1 MEFESRQINLAIDTK
16 FPAIILA
23 GMKSTKRKIILSLI
37 HPTLLF
43 SAILILVVGCA
54 TSGEKS
60 ASKPQIQYPSTAR
73 GWNGMDSVEF
83 LQPYK
88 LAGYETLFV
97 EPIDTSGAIL
107 PPKEE
112 NTYKPVTEVLRKLD
126 ALTVPEY
133 EKRLKQKI
141 RVTTKK
147 PEPASTNHLVL
158 KVKLTEFNPGSAAA
172 RFWVGFGA
180 GSGWVR
186 MHAELIDSKTQ
197 KTLFKVDQRRISSM
211 RLDYAGMLAS
221 CAREVA
227 DDFAKTIIFA
237 ESK

>member
-1 MEFESRQINLAIDTK
+1 MRIVQF
-16 FPAIILA
+16 
-23 GMKSTKRKIILSLI
+23 
-37 HPTLLF
+37 TLLVA
-43 SAILILVVGCA
+43 SLMLATGCA
-54 TSGEKS
+54 STGDK
-60 ASKPQIQYPSTAR
+60 ADSKAPPQYPQVAR
-73 GWNGMDSVEF
+73 GWNGMDSVE
-83 LQPYK
+83 LLAPYS
-88 LAGYETLFV
+88 LAGYDSLLIER
-97 EPIDTSGAIL
+97 IDTSGAVL
-107 PPKEE
+107 PPKDE
-112 NTYKPVTEVLRKLD
+112 NTFKPVSEVLAKLD
-126 ALTVPEY
+126 AITVPEY

-141 RVTTKK
+141 RVTTQK
-147 PEPASTNHLVL
+147 PEAAQSNHLVM

-186 MHAELIDSKTQ
+186 MHAELVDAKSQ

-227 DDFAKTIIFA
+227 DDFAKTIVLA